1 MARLILSYGGLL
13 LLVFAIKNLRPE
25 WIHGEILIIWA
36 FFTFLGYLSHLL
48 HGFGMEKDREKLVPF
63 HMAAQGIRFLCSLI
77 FVGFYAYLKIENI
90 YLFIIDFFVLYLF
103 STYFEISGLL
113 RKLRRF

>member
-1 MARLILSYGGLL
+1 MARLLLSYGGLL
-13 LLVFAIKNLRPE
+13 VLIFVIKYLSPE
-25 WIHGEILIIWA
+25 WIHEDILIIWA
-36 FFTFLGYLSHLL
+36 FFGFLGYLSHLL

-77 FVGFYAYLKIENI
+77 FVGIYAYLKTKNI